1 VRGANVQAPDADLD
15 RQRDFTVSRGKIA
28 QIDILAD
35 PERISRL
42 DLAAL
47 D

>member
-1 VRGANVQAPDADLD
+1 MG
-15 RQRDFTVSRGKIA
+15 FTVSRGKIA

-35 PERISRL
+35 PERIRL
-42 DLAAL
+42 DRADL